1 MCQQLT
7 MGLSQLSSDDAFG
20 TTQRVES
27 TPSHNLTSP
36 AFQAPSPRHTNET
49 SKQDQNDECGKILFS
64 LTFIKPISPP
74 QIISFN
80 YIEYFKSFN
89 IWLYL
94 LTNDKIVKN
103 DMVRLIINCVNSK
116 TVNYR
121 PNSQLTLLKWKTMV

>member
-1 MCQQLT
+1 MSPSKEQEDSISHMCQQLT

-74 QIISFN
+74 KLF
-80 YIEYFKSFN
+80 
-89 IWLYL
+89 L
-94 LTNDKIVKN
+94 
-103 DMVRLIINCVNSK
+103 LIILNTLSLLIFDCICLQMIKLSK
-116 TVNYR
+116 MI
-121 PNSQLTLLKWKTMV
+121 W